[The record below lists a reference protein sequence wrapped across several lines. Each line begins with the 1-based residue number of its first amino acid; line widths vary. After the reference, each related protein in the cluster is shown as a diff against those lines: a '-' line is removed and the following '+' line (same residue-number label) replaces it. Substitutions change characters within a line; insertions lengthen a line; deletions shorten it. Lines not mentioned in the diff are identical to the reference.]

1 MDAIPLALDGY
12 LSAEPVF
19 GEQDGTACW
28 RLTCS
33 PTDRLVDDATVPCTS
48 QNPHVVNALFTECRR
63 GDLLRVTG
71 YLILPDNASGGLRLQ
86 ADTLEVLWEAP
97 VLDTPENDADT
108 DAASVETDRNTAI
121 EALAE
126 ALTGLAGELGSEAS
140 IRIHISP
147 TGVLGSGL
155 EHCHSIEITP
165 ARAHQLAVQVDAMG
179 CYLDSERPDTGAVLD
194 PQTIADITELFE
206 DIDLASLTGVVLSST
221 RPEHRP
227 QVTQAIDDMFGD
239 VSDLEDPEL

>member
-12 LSAEPVF
+12 LSAEPVS
-19 GEQDGTACW
+19 GEDGTACW

-33 PTDRLVDDATVPCTS
+33 PTDRLVDDATIPCTS
-48 QNPHVVNALFTECRR
+48 RNPHLVNAIFTECRP

-71 YLILPDNASGGLRLQ
+71 SLALPDNASGGLHLR
-86 ADTLEVLWEAP
+86 ADTLEVLLQAP
-97 VLDTPENDADT
+97 VLDTPDNDPAT
-108 DAASVETDRNTAI
+108 DASSAQTDRNTAI

-126 ALTGLAGELGSEAS
+126 ALTSLAGEPGPDAS

-147 TGVLGSGL
+147 TGVLGSGG
-155 EHCHSIEITP
+155 ERCHSIEITP
-165 ARAHQLAVQVDAMG
+165 ARAHQLADQADAMS
-179 CYLDSERPDTGAVLD
+179 CYLDNERPDTNTVLD

-206 DIDLASLTGVVLSST
+206 DIDLISLTGTILSST

-227 QVTQAIDDMFGD
+227 QVTQAIDDMFGN
-239 VSDLEDPEL
+239 VCDLEDPEP